1 MSENSLINLDGLN
14 NDQLKGLMDMIIN
27 KRMET
32 YERQIIKNADTTE
45 KLNVKVE
52 NLEGK
57 MTIDYSQQEEL
68 RMAANKAAIK
78 AVQGYGTPAYKEL
91 IKKVFSSI
99 WKDYKRVMNVNSY
112 RNTAVVN
119 YQSGLDFI
127 RNWTPDR
134 ELELMIKGANSL
146 ANNGGSN
153 DGI

>member
-1 MSENSLINLDGLN
+1 MSENQVIDINSLSNEKLDTIMNL
-14 NDQLKGLMDMIIN
+14 
-27 KRMET
+27 
-32 YERQIIKNADTTE
+32 IIKKKLEVYEDKLIEIADDAV
-45 KLNVKVE
+45 KLNVKVD
-52 NLEGK
+52 NLENK